1 MRQLGR
7 WMAILVVAGGVLR
20 SGFALADFDSAMQD
34 YRSGNYGA
42 ALGVFEELAAKG
54 DVSSQLM
61 IGSMYF
67 YGRGVP
73 HDEAK
78 AASWFGRAAATG
90 DPAALLA
97 YGSLFKEG
105 KGVKAD
111 PVEAYMW
118 LTLAADPKNGDVY
131 KTATQI
137 RDGVARGMT
146 PEQIAEAERR
156 AKAWK
161 APGG

>member
-1 MRQLGR
+1 MRIGGWISAALLG
-7 WMAILVVAGGVLR
+7 AGLLCATAAR
-20 SGFALADFDSAMQD
+20 ADFEAAMQD
-34 YRSGNYGA
+34 YRSGNYPA
-42 ALGVFEELAAKG
+42 ALAAFEALAARG

-73 HDEAK
+73 KDEPQ
-78 AASWFGRAAATG
+78 AASWFGRAAASG

-97 YGSLFKEG
+97 YGALFKEG
-105 KGVKAD
+105 KGVQAD

-118 LTLAADPKNGDVY
+118 LTLAANPRNGDVY
-131 KTATQI
+131 KTAIQI

-146 PEQIAEAERR
+146 PEQIAEAEQR
-156 AKAWK
+156 AKNWK
-161 APGG
+161 PPGR